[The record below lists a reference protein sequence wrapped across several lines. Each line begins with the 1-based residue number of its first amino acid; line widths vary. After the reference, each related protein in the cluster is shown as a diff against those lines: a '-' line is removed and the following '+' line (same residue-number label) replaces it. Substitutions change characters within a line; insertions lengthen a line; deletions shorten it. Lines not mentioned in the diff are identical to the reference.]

1 MTVMLQIVVSLTIV
15 TSLWYTPLALAS
27 IWNTYALQTF
37 LVNFKADF
45 SWLIG
50 ARWCKGIQEHSK
62 PKIFFFYFWQNK
74 QMTKGAIIVQSKRK
88 FSKVRG

>member
-62 PKIFFFYFWQNK
+62 PKIFFFLLLAK
-74 QMTKGAIIVQSKRK
+74 QTDDQGSHNSAK
-88 FSKVRG
+88 